1 MRMQGNQEAP
11 KQDMMMS
18 DDGQPVQGTIQA
30 LDPLNRMPPGHS
42 LTGPEGKWAWEKPPR
57 FVDPEEAI
65 DFVIDKLEDPSVE
78 SDMLNLMTAGIS
90 IEEIVETVALGG
102 FATGH
107 YTPDVAEIIKAPIA
121 MYLAGLAVEN
131 EIPPKMFNTKTGMP
145 PERENVSEAQV
156 FNIMQDREPE
166 RIDAINKAMEEQD
179 QAMREEDE
187 LNNESFL
194 SPKLDETPEE
204 TPDAT
209 IA

>member
-1 MRMQGNQEAP
+1 MQGNQEAP

-65 DFVIDKLEDPSVE
+65 DFVIDKLEEPAVE

-145 PERENVSEAQV
+145 PVKENVSEAQV
-156 FNIMQDREPE
+156 LNIMQDREPE
-166 RIDAINKAMEEQD
+166 RIDAINKAIDEQD
-179 QAMREEDE
+179 QAMREEE
-187 LNNESFL
+187 QINNKSFL
-194 SPKLDETPEE
+194 SPDLDKLPEE
-204 TPDAT
+204 TADAT
-209 IA
+209 VT

>member
-42 LTGPEGKWAWEKPPR
+42 LTGPVGKWAWEKPPR

-65 DFVIDKLEDPSVE
+65 DFVIDKLEEPAVE

-145 PERENVSEAQV
+145 PVEENVSEAQV

-187 LNNESFL
+187 LNNKSFL

>member
-65 DFVIDKLEDPSVE
+65 DFVIDKLEEPSVE

-194 SPKLDETPEE
+194 SPKLDEIPKE

>member
-1 MRMQGNQEAP
+1 
-11 KQDMMMS
+11 
-18 DDGQPVQGTIQA
+18 
-30 LDPLNRMPPGHS
+30 
-42 LTGPEGKWAWEKPPR
+42 
-57 FVDPEEAI
+57 
-65 DFVIDKLEDPSVE
+65 
-78 SDMLNLMTAGIS
+78 
-90 IEEIVETVALGG
+90 
-102 FATGH
+102 
-107 YTPDVAEIIKAPIA
+107 

-145 PERENVSEAQV
+145 PVEENVSEAQV

>member
-1 MRMQGNQEAP
+1 
-11 KQDMMMS
+11 
-18 DDGQPVQGTIQA
+18 
-30 LDPLNRMPPGHS
+30 MPPGHS
-42 LTGPEGKWAWEKPPR
+42 LTGPVGKWAWEKPPR

-65 DFVIDKLEDPSVE
+65 DFVIDKLEEPAVE

-90 IEEIVETVALGG
+90 IEEIVETVALRG